1 LPAEVTVDAIAM
13 ATASDQEAQRL
24 QAEMKGRAISIASS
38 SERFLQGNNSST
50 FGLMVFGRSTRESS
64 CECDRSEDP
73 TLLQTVYLQNDQ
85 DVYRLLDRR
94 NTGWLY
100 QVSQENKWA
109 MTGVG
114 RANNS
119 LNSTSKKPPANYAQ
133 LMQSLE
139 KRIAYS
145 RKQGNAALVNSLQE
159 RRRVYVQRFGLPN
172 SADQQEPAED
182 NSNDENIVR
191 QVLGADEIV
200 KQAYLRTLSR
210 YPNEQELAKC
220 VKYINESEDT
230 INGVRGVLWAL
241 LNTKEFVVNH

>member
-1 LPAEVTVDAIAM
+1 
-13 ATASDQEAQRL
+13 
-24 QAEMKGRAISIASS
+24 MK
-38 SERFLQGNNSST
+38 
-50 FGLMVFGRSTRESS
+50 
-64 CECDRSEDP
+64 
-73 TLLQTVYLQNDQ
+73 
-85 DVYRLLDRR
+85 
-94 NTGWLY
+94 
-100 QVSQENKWA
+100 
-109 MTGVG
+109 
-114 RANNS
+114 
-119 LNSTSKKPPANYAQ
+119 
-133 LMQSLE
+133 SLE

-145 RKQGNAALVNSLQE
+145 RKQGNAALVKSLQE
-159 RRRVYVQRFGLPN
+159 RRRVYVQRFGPPN
-172 SADQQEPAED
+172 SADQEEPAED